1 MGTNRRGSGCF
12 GCYEYINSIPIRKFS
27 LRFGYMEPTD
37 EILNKLKGLP
47 RGSII
52 GRIPIKRQRL
62 FLYSIFLN
70 KVINEC
76 RFRCYEIDNFSNYFP
91 YISMFKVKRYL
102 EWMLYYL
109 IKKFFSRQYKMM
121 KRKANPVLSKW
132 VAHLKKFARAH
143 KMKYNEAMRDPRARA
158 SFKR

>member
-1 MGTNRRGSGCF
+1 MTNRRGPGCF
-12 GCYEYINSIPIRKFS
+12 GCDEYINSIPIRKFS
-27 LRFGYMEPTD
+27 SRFGYIEPTD
-37 EILNKLKGLP
+37 EILNNLKGVP
-47 RGSII
+47 RGSVY
-52 GRIPIKRQRL
+52 GSIPIKRQRL

-70 KVINEC
+70 KVIKEC
-76 RFRCYEIDNFSNYFP
+76 GFRCYEIDNFSNYFP

-109 IKKFFSRQYKMM
+109 IKKKFSRQYKM
-121 KRKANPVLSKW
+121 KRVNPALMRW
-132 VAHLKKFARAH
+132 VMHVKKFAKAH